1 VLEVW
6 SGFFGE
12 VVLVYGEAEAAPEI
26 GVLDHRGRVVWG
38 VGFVL
43 FRTGKVDGGREGR
56 CLCGRAPEDVAGR
69 CMDARDGGFV
79 SFVYPLSKLCA
90 T

>member
-26 GVLDHRGRVVWG
+26 GVLDH
-38 VGFVL
+38 
-43 FRTGKVDGGREGR
+43 
-56 CLCGRAPEDVAGR
+56 AGR
-69 CMDARDGGFV
+69 FVGRGLICFV
-79 SFVYPLSKLCA
+79 SYG
-90 T
+90 